1 MFYYVSGELAYLDS
15 SVAVVDAGGV
25 GYKLTIS
32 LLTSENLSSKKG
44 ERVRLYTHL
53 SVREDGVELFGFASD
68 EELEVFKLLTSV
80 SGVGPKAGMSLLS
93 ILPSDRLLYAI
104 CTEDTKA
111 LAKAPG
117 IGGKT
122 AARIVLELKDKLS
135 KDIFRESGMTAAA
148 PDGSLAPTKKVQSGK
163 LSEATDA
170 LLALGYDRSEILAAL
185 RGIDV
190 EKLSLEQIITAAL
203 KKFMKG

>member
-1 MFYYVSGELAYLDS
+1 MFYYVNGELVLREPNT
-15 SVAVVDAGGV
+15 AVIDCGGV
-25 GYKLTIS
+25 GYKLTVS
-32 LLTSENLSSKKG
+32 LLTSDSLGSRLG
-44 ERVRLYTHL
+44 ETVRLYTHL
-53 SVREDGVELFGFASD
+53 SVREDGVELFGFISA
-68 EELEVFKLLTSV
+68 EELEVFRLLTSV

-93 ILPSDRLLYAI
+93 ILSADRILYAI

-135 KDIFRESGMTAAA
+135 KDVFRESGMTAAA
-148 PDGSLAPTKKVQSGK
+148 PDGSLAPQKRPSGK

-170 LLALGYDRSEILAAL
+170 LSALGYDRSEILAAL

-190 EKLSLEQIITAAL
+190 DTLSLEQIITAAL
-203 KKFMKG
+203 KKFIK